1 MIKIIIQILSPF
13 EGVTRELSSEKYVSA
28 SKVKEC
34 KVIPLARGL
43 QKVTQSITA
52 HSTGI
57 GLELCHKL
65 TSQMASRFISI
76 EDRSVLAKA
85 TILDPRFKKIPFSS
99 DSTVQ
104 RMSRQII
111 SDAAAMIE
119 PPLGENGEQQQME
132 LPTPD
137 DPRCNPVWE
146 VFDQQ
151 VASCASTQARLPS
164 LSALTE
170 LDQYSK
176 LPILPRKEDPLLWW
190 KQNAHVFPSLQKV
203 ARVYLSTVATS
214 VPSERLFSKAG
225 ELISTKRNRIKP
237 KNVNMMLFLNKYL

>member
-1 MIKIIIQILSPF
+1 MIKNIIQILSPF
-13 EGVTRELSSEKYVSA
+13 EGVTNELSSEKYVSA
-28 SKVKEC
+28 S

-43 QKVTQSITA
+43 QKVTQSLTA

-76 EDRSVLAKA
+76 EDRSVLAIA

-119 PPLGENGEQQQME
+119 PPLGETEEQQQME

-151 VASCASTQARLPS
+151 VASRASTQARLPS
-164 LSALTE
+164 S
-170 LDQYSK
+170 
-176 LPILPRKEDPLLWW
+176 
-190 KQNAHVFPSLQKV
+190 
-203 ARVYLSTVATS
+203 RVT
-214 VPSERLFSKAG
+214 
-225 ELISTKRNRIKP
+225 
-237 KNVNMMLFLNKYL
+237 